1 MKSVEWNTDIMDFAD
16 ELKDEVKRA
25 CEESALQFYAKV
37 IEYTPVRTGDLRAS
51 WQISVSTPSFSYAT
65 GGSEIAPQQAPTVP
79 QSIPGL
85 PDFPIIYVT
94 NGAPYVGY
102 VNDGSPTN
110 APVHMVE
117 RALDAIR

>member
-1 MKSVEWNTDIMDFAD
+1 MKTVEWNTDIMDFAD
-16 ELKDEVKRA
+16 ELQDEVKRA
-25 CEESALQFYAKV
+25 CERSAIQFFAKV
-37 IEYTPVRTGDLRAS
+37 VEYTPVFTGNLRAS

-65 GGSEIAPQQAPTVP
+65 GGSESAPLDAPSVP
-79 QSIPGL
+79 DSIPGL

-94 NGAPYVGY
+94 NGAPYVDY

-110 APVHMVE
+110 SPVHMVE